1 MISCEEA
8 VGLNNK
14 IGTCWNV
21 AIQTNL
27 FYGHN
32 SEIVQRKLNEQ
43 SLEQILNPTVIENL
57 EKFLPPFLVDDNG
70 KLLQRSL
77 DLIKKIVINLKKR
90 FDIKNKQKI
99 TKMQNAE
106 EDVCERDFVYYLK
119 ELIYPGERNKE
130 DTETWGGNH
139 ESSFFLTNILDI
151 ILLNKLTHIVIYDC
165 DYLSKGNRVSLNID
179 KIKSIGLYVHESSEP
194 PLDITDLTKSFTQ
207 KKTNHAC
214 QFFECGGSTKFSN
227 NSTIIE
233 HDWRMF
239 FKILNM
245 LSVTDYETQK
255 NDSGLTVFSEY
266 DTTSNPLPKYEVWQN
281 LEIGPYIVTYD
292 SELKPSIM
300 YSFSPFFKKE
310 KIINHALI
318 LAEGQVREFH
328 FSYNISCTPENI
340 KKLIGLDF
348 AYYLSLKMMNNKI
361 VMLQRL
367 FDLMDVNVINKKKE
381 TILIN
386 GLRSEGRMFVIEALK
401 RINKTT
407 LNYQNKDGQTALMK
421 AVLKNDLEYIKEIMK
436 YEPDITLKDKNGL
449 TALDHATEL
458 EIDFDDLNT
467 YELPDF
473 IEEVEKL
480 QKENPPNLF
489 ELTVLLDAYRN
500 INETD
505 VDGNTLLMHS
515 VINNKHL
522 EIVKEIMK
530 YEPDLSIRNLHGH
543 TALDIAKILN
553 KEDVIKVLE
562 EYASK
567 AVNVKPPLLK
577 PISTFNKELDLT
589 TEQLQ
594 DLIQEI
600 KRLQRKS
607 SPNLD
612 DFQFFLDL
620 LKDINE
626 TDYHGNT
633 LLMHSVI
640 NNKHLEIV
648 KEILKNNPNLSI
660 RNLQGYTALDIANI
674 LNKQD
679 IIKLLEEYA
688 SKPVNVKPIK
698 EPIKKEASKEFLQ
711 IELAFKHNDLMLVKA
726 LLADLKDINETD
738 DEDWTIL
745 MHSAAYRENI
755 EIVKVILKKNPDL
768 SIQNS
773 DGQTALDL
781 AKKFKNTDIIEL
793 LESYSSKPV
802 NANVRPVN
810 VRPVNVKPIIKE
822 DKEIILELQEAIIAD
837 NLNRVKTLLD
847 SLKDINEVNS
857 GGWTIFHFTVFGNHN
872 LEILKEILKRN
883 PDLSIKTPRGETTL
897 ELAKRRERTEM
908 IEVLENYIS
917 KQVHVRPVN
926 ANVRPLNANV
936 RPLNANV
943 RPVNANVRPLNAN
956 VRPLNANFKPK
967 GRNEKCDNI
976 DKLTVSQINDL
987 FKELKQPP
995 PQASLGRLQRLQMLK
1010 DLLGC

>member
-8 VGLNNK
+8 VGLTNK

-57 EKFLPPFLVDDNG
+57 EKFLPPFLVDHNG
-70 KLLQRSL
+70 KLLQRTL

-106 EDVCERDFVYYLK
+106 EDVCERDFVYYVM

-130 DTETWGGNH
+130 DTEKWGGNH

-151 ILLNKLTHIVIYDC
+151 ILLNKLTHIVHYYC
-165 DYLSKGNRVSLNID
+165 DHLSKGNKISLNID
-179 KIKSIGLYVHESSEP
+179 KIKSIELYVHESYEP
-194 PLDITDLTKSFTQ
+194 PLDITDLTKTLTE

-214 QFFECGGSTKFSN
+214 QFFECDGTTKFSN

-245 LSVTDYETQK
+245 LCATDYETQK

-266 DTTSNPLPKYEVWQN
+266 DTTPNPLPKYEVWQN

-300 YSFSPFFKKE
+300 YTFSPFFKKE
-310 KIINHALI
+310 KIINHRLI

-340 KKLIGLDF
+340 KKLVGLDF
-348 AYYLSLKMMNNKI
+348 AYYLSLKMMRNNKI

-367 FDLMDVNVINKKKE
+367 FDLMDVNVINKDKE
-381 TILIN
+381 TIVIK
-386 GLRSEGRMFVIEALK
+386 GLRSESTMFVIEALK

-407 LNYQNKDGQTALMK
+407 LNYQDKDGQTALMK
-421 AVLKNDLEYIKEIMK
+421 AVLKKNLESIKQIMK

-473 IEEVEKL
+473 IEELEKL

-522 EIVKEIMK
+522 EIVKEVLK
-530 YEPDLSIRNLHGH
+530 QEPDLSIRNLHGH

-553 KEDVIKVLE
+553 KQDVIKLLE
-562 EYASK
+562 EYVSK

-600 KRLQRKS
+600 KILQRKS

-612 DFQFFLDL
+612 DFHYFLDL

-640 NNKHLEIV
+640 NNKHLDIV
-648 KEILKNNPNLSI
+648 KEVLKQEPDLSI
-660 RNLQGYTALDIANI
+660 RNLQGYTALDIATI

-679 IIKLLEEYA
+679 VIKLLEEYA

-698 EPIKKEASKEFLQ
+698 EQIKEPIKQEVSKEFLKLRIALKQ
-711 IELAFKHNDLMLVKA
+711 NDLESIR
-726 LLADLKDINETD
+726 LLIDWLKDINETD
-738 DEDWTIL
+738 NQDWTIL
-745 MHSAAYRENI
+745 MHVAEYKKNII
-755 EIVKVILKKNPDL
+755 EIVKAILKKNPDL
-768 SIQNS
+768 SIKNLQ
-773 DGQTALDL
+773 GQTALDL
-781 AKKFKNTDIIEL
+781 AKLFNNTDMVQL
-793 LESYSSKPV
+793 LEIYSSK
-802 NANVRPVN
+802 PVN

-822 DKEIILELQEAIIAD
+822 ESKDIILELQEAIIAD
-837 NLNRVKTLLD
+837 NLNLVKTLLD
-847 SLKDINEVNS
+847 SLKDINQVNP
-857 GGWTIFHFTVFGNHN
+857 GGWTIFHFIVFGNYN

-917 KQVHVRPVN
+917 RQVNVRPAN
-926 ANVRPLNANV
+926 ANVR
-936 RPLNANV
+936 
-943 RPVNANVRPLNAN
+943 
-956 VRPLNANFKPK
+956 PK
-967 GRNEKCDNI
+967 GRNEKCDEI
-976 DKLTVSQINDL
+976 DKLTVNQINEV
-987 FKELKQPP
+987 FKEIKQPIP
-995 PQASLGRLQRLQMLK
+995 AASLGRLQRLQMLK

>member
-1 MISCEEA
+1 MISCKEA
-8 VGLNNK
+8 VGLSNK

-57 EKFLPPFLVDDNG
+57 ERFLPPFLVDDNG

-77 DLIKKIVINLKKR
+77 DIIKKIVINLKKR
-90 FDIKNKQKI
+90 FDIKNKQKE
-99 TKMQNAE
+99 TKMRNAE

-130 DTETWGGNH
+130 DTEGWGGNH

-151 ILLNKLTHIVIYDC
+151 ILLNKLTHIVIYDS

-179 KIKSIGLYVHESSEP
+179 KIKSIGLYVHESDV
-194 PLDITDLTKSFTQ
+194 PLDITDLTKTFTQ
-207 KKTNHAC
+207 NKTNHAC
-214 QFFECGGSTKFSN
+214 QFFECEGTTKFSN
-227 NSTIIE
+227 NSTILE

-281 LEIGPYIVTYD
+281 LEIGPYIITYD

-310 KIINHALI
+310 KIINHGLI
-318 LAEGQVREFH
+318 LAEGQVRQFH

-348 AYYLSLKMMNNKI
+348 AYYLSLKMMRNNKI

-381 TILIN
+381 TILIK
-386 GLRSEGRMFVIEALK
+386 GMRSESTMFVIEALK

-407 LNYQNKDGQTALMK
+407 LNYQDKDGQTALMK
-421 AVLKNDLEYIKEIMK
+421 AVLKSDIESIKQIMK

-458 EIDFDDLNT
+458 EIDLDDLNT

-473 IEEVEKL
+473 IEELEKL

-530 YEPDLSIRNLHGH
+530 YEPYLSIRNLHGH

-553 KEDVIKVLE
+553 KQDVIKVLE

-589 TEQLQ
+589 TEQLK

-600 KRLQRKS
+600 KILQRKS

-612 DFQFFLDL
+612 DFQYFLDL

-648 KEILKNNPNLSI
+648 KEILKKNPNLFI

-711 IELAFKHNDLMLVKA
+711 IELAFKHNDLTLVKA

-802 NANVRPVN
+802 N

-857 GGWTIFHFTVFGNHN
+857 GGWTIFHFIVFGNYN

-883 PDLSIKTPRGETTL
+883 PDLSIKTPRGDTTL

-917 KQVHVRPVN
+917 KQV
-926 ANVRPLNANV
+926 
-936 RPLNANV
+936 NV
-943 RPVNANVRPLNAN
+943 RPVNANVRPVN
-956 VRPLNANFKPK
+956 VKPK
-967 GRNEKCDNI
+967 DRNEKCDTI
-976 DKLTVSQINDL
+976 DKLTVSQINEL

-995 PQASLGRLQRLQMLK
+995 PPASLGRLQKLKILK